1 MSYFKLP
8 ETTKV
13 ERIIPK
19 NAFDAYINAKQK
31 KKFVDLIE
39 RIRWAN
45 KLSFETINLSGE
57 EVQEI
62 QIFTLELRARNGF
75 EEVLDII
82 NKAIPYPIIF
92 FVEYKGQFL
101 ISACRKH
108 PHPLNANNTIID
120 WVFKSDWIALNNNPF
135 ELRLKK
141 NLDFVYFDLCRQLAG
156 KSEKIR
162 SLAELCE
169 HEQKIKQ
176 LTSTIYKLEAA
187 ISKSKQFNRKVELNL
202 ELQSMKKVLDLLV
215 ENE

>member
-19 NAFDAYINAKQK
+19 NSFDAYINAKQK

-57 EVQEI
+57 EIQEI
-62 QIFTLELRARNGF
+62 QVFTLELRARDGF
-75 EEVLDII
+75 DEILDII

-92 FVEYKGQFL
+92 FVEYKEQFL

-108 PHPLNANNTIID
+108 PHPLNEDNTIID
-120 WVFKSDWIALNNNPF
+120 WVFKSDWIAFNNSPF

-141 NLDFVYFDLCRQLAG
+141 NLDFVYFDLCRQLAR
-156 KSEKIR
+156 KSEKIK

-176 LTSTIYKLEAA
+176 LTSAIHKLETT

-202 ELQSMKKVLDLLV
+202 ELQSMKKALGLLV
-215 ENE
+215 ENG

>member
-13 ERIIPK
+13 DRIIPK
-19 NAFDAYINAKQK
+19 NAFDAYINANQK

-39 RIRWAN
+39 RIRWTN

-57 EVQEI
+57 EIQEI
-62 QIFTLELRARNGF
+62 QIFTLELRAGSGF

-92 FVEYKGQFL
+92 FVEYKDQF
-101 ISACRKH
+101 IVSACRKH
-108 PHPLNANNTIID
+108 PHPLNADNTIID
-120 WVFKSDWIALNNNPF
+120 WVFKSDWIAVDNSPF

-162 SLAELCE
+162 NLAELCE
-169 HEQKIKQ
+169 HEQKIKR
-176 LTSTIYKLEAA
+176 LTSAIHKLEAA

-202 ELQSMKKVLDLLV
+202 ELQTMKKNLELLV
-215 ENE
+215 KDK